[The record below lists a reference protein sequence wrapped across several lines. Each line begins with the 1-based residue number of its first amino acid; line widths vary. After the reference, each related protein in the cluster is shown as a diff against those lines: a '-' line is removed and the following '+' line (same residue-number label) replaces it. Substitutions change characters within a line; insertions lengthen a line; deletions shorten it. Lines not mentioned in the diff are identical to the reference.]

1 MIPVGM
7 KIPFTMTKRSL
18 LSANYFLWL
27 FKKQTVT
34 LFYFHYYHF
43 SDSDSLEFLHGHM
56 DE

>member
-1 MIPVGM
+1 MITVGM